1 MLSAGVT
8 AQLKSKFLPV
18 HTPPLDLKISTSLIV
33 PHFPK
38 RLDLASGC
46 GFKIFPSPAAA
57 ASPIPFRLLPRRD
70 AARPAAAPRRVDIPS
85 PSAAQR
91 SHAACSRHHAMWLPQ
106 LLPLVLK
113 PLSEPIMCCPRRFD
127 RVALPCR
134 CCCVHRRPVLRLHVT
149 CSCPEPTTCLSSLA
163 TC

>member
-91 SHAACSRHHAMWLPQ
+91 SHAACSRHHAMWLPR

-113 PLSEPIMCCPRRFD
+113 PLSEPIMCFN
-127 RVALPCR
+127 RVAAWRCR
-134 CCCVHRRPVLRLHVT
+134 AAAAVRPPDHVFTSQRPVLPPLH
-149 CSCPEPTTCLSSLA
+149 SCT
-163 TC
+163 